1 MARFILWRTLIAVPV
16 LLGVTVVAFFIISVA
31 PGDPVDFI
39 SAGGEMDQQARAKLR
54 ESFGLDKPVYVR
66 YVTWLANIAQGNLGR
81 SYVNSQPVSLRIGER
96 VVPTFSLMLS
106 ALALSFLVAVPVGA
120 LSALRRYSILD
131 YASTPFALLGVSV
144 PVPFLGLAAIYVI
157 SLKLHVLPTG
167 GLSTAGADFSLGDR
181 LSHLLLPAAVLG
193 LHELGSIMRYTR
205 SSVLEVVEQDYVR
218 TARAKGV
225 PAVAVVVRHVL
236 RNALLPLVTLVGLSL
251 PRLFGGAII
260 AEQIFQWPGM
270 GRLAIE
276 AILARDYPVLM
287 GLNLMTAVL
296 VLVGNLVADVTYAL
310 VDPRVRLTR

>member
-1 MARFILWRTLIAVPV
+1 
-16 LLGVTVVAFFIISVA
+16 
-31 PGDPVDFI
+31 
-39 SAGGEMDQQARAKLR
+39 
-54 ESFGLDKPVYVR
+54 
-66 YVTWLANIAQGNLGR
+66 
-81 SYVNSQPVSLRIGER
+81 
-96 VVPTFSLMLS
+96 
-106 ALALSFLVAVPVGA
+106 
-120 LSALRRYSILD
+120 
-131 YASTPFALLGVSV
+131 
-144 PVPFLGLAAIYVI
+144 
-157 SLKLHVLPTG
+157 
-167 GLSTAGADFSLGDR
+167 
-181 LSHLLLPAAVLG
+181 VLG

>member
-1 MARFILWRTLIAVPV
+1 
-16 LLGVTVVAFFIISVA
+16 
-31 PGDPVDFI
+31 
-39 SAGGEMDQQARAKLR
+39 
-54 ESFGLDKPVYVR
+54 VYVR

-81 SYVNSQPVSLRIGER
+81 SYINSQPVSLRIGER

-106 ALALSFLVAVPVGA
+106 ALALSFLVAVPVGV
-120 LSALRRYSILD
+120 LSALRRYSVLD

-144 PVPFLGLAAIYVI
+144 PVPFLGLAAIYVV

-167 GLSTAGADFSLGDR
+167 GLSTAGAGFSLGDR

-296 VLVGNLVADVTYAL
+296 VLAGNLVADVTYAL